1 MTGPHTWQWAERE
14 GIEEEAMCALLM
26 SATSTVLRRT
36 AAGEDI
42 VDALHQAIG
51 QTFCFGW
58 EAHRST
64 AAIADVEQ
72 AVASDGCCLA
82 GVLGAEGPQGG
93 LQQRS
98 RARPSV
104 IRTRIARSGS
114 PCASAARRP
123 YARLRPLSASEEAL
137 VPLGKLLAK

>member
-1 MTGPHTWQWAERE
+1 MARGTGAGGTAGRASVRAERPCIGVNDFDRLAREVVTGPHTWQWAERE

-58 EAHRST
+58 ECHKQYGR
-64 AAIADVEQ
+64 D
-72 AVASDGCCLA
+72 
-82 GVLGAEGPQGG
+82 
-93 LQQRS
+93 R
-98 RARPSV
+98 
-104 IRTRIARSGS
+104 
-114 PCASAARRP
+114 
-123 YARLRPLSASEEAL
+123 
-137 VPLGKLLAK
+137 